1 MAMDSV
7 EKSFAS
13 ASETSKLLITL
24 STGVIAFCV
33 TLLNPEIGK
42 LTALVPV
49 TLGQK
54 VTLASSWFAL
64 FLCTG
69 CGVWVQLSITHILS
83 RASDTEPPN
92 VWNLKIRFPYML
104 QIGAFG
110 LGMALLVAYG
120 ACKLFK

>member
-13 ASETSKLLITL
+13 ATETSKLLITL

-42 LTALVPV
+42 LTAMVPV
-49 TLGQK
+49 TGAQK
-54 VTLASSWFAL
+54 VSLASSWFAL

-69 CGVWVQLSITHILS
+69 FGIWVQLGVTHILS
-83 RASDTEPPN
+83 EATDAKPPN
-92 VWNLKIRFPYML
+92 VWNRKIRVPYML
-104 QIGAFG
+104 QIG
-110 LGMALLVAYG
+110 
-120 ACKLFK
+120 